1 MSFKEF
7 LITSVCSKSRKEV
20 SDQSLIEV
28 TSMYRIVFIFCLL
41 ELKVTNKGLEV
52 KDMTINVYELEKE
65 VESRRIK

>member
-1 MSFKEF
+1 
-7 LITSVCSKSRKEV
+7 
-20 SDQSLIEV
+20 
-28 TSMYRIVFIFCLL
+28 MYRIVFIFCLL